1 MAHFG
6 LSSDLPTKQR
16 TSRLTRPEPRR
27 ETPPHRAG
35 LMQWSTYL
43 LINENGRMQIDITL
57 ACSLFYLLTAVLLQT
72 VHKLGKTFCPLSSI
86 YSGEGDY

>member
-6 LSSDLPTKQR
+6 LSLDLPTKQR

-43 LINENGRMQIDITL
+43 LINEKEQLDL
-57 ACSLFYLLTAVLLQT
+57 Y
-72 VHKLGKTFCPLSSI
+72 H
-86 YSGEGDY
+86 